1 MIITIDGPAAS
12 GKSTAARLL
21 AQRLGIAYLDTGAMY
36 RAVTLAAVQRGTDL
50 ANGEALARV
59 AGEVRI
65 DLEPRPE
72 AVRVLLDG
80 RDVTAAIRENDISR
94 RTHRAASNE
103 RVRACLVEA
112 QRRIARLWGDLVT
125 EGRDQGTVVFPEA
138 DVKVYLDASEEVR
151 ADRRQGELAA
161 RGRDPTHDQVLEE
174 IRRRDDSDRS
184 RPVAPRRV
192 PDGAV
197 VVDTSQM
204 SIDDM
209 VDHLEKVVRSRVRER

>member
-1 MIITIDGPAAS
+1 MIVTIDGPAGS

-21 AQRLGIAYLDTGAMY
+21 AERLGVAYLDTGAMY
-36 RAVTLAAVQRGTDL
+36 RAVTLAAIQRGADL
-50 ANGEALARV
+50 ADAEALAHV
-59 AGEVRI
+59 AREVRI

-80 RDVTAAIRENDISR
+80 RDVTAAIRENEISR
-94 RTHRAASNE
+94 QTHHAASNE

-112 QRRIARLWGDLVT
+112 QRRIACQWGDLVS

-138 DVKVYLDASEEVR
+138 DVKVYLDASDQVR
-151 ADRRQGELAA
+151 ADRRRKELDA
-161 RGRDPTHDQVLEE
+161 RGGAPTRDQVLQE

-184 RPVAPRRV
+184 RSVAPLRV
-192 PDGAV
+192 PEGAV
-197 VVDTSQM
+197 VVDTSRM

-209 VDHLEKVVRSRVRER
+209 VDHLEQVVRRRVGER